1 MIDYEQLI
9 KIREKYQKRSIKLPQ
24 FIDTQSNSDYFACA
38 HYRDIL
44 NCILALIK
52 SDNHTD
58 KHIKLLLD
66 KANDSMD
73 NIFKIYDS
81 KRTELKYL
89 LISESIISFIEDLQ
103 DDLINSELYE
113 AAANLQKFN
122 ENFYRQNE

>member
-1 MIDYEQLI
+1 MIDYEKLI
-9 KIREKYQKRSIKLPQ
+9 IIKNDYQKRSIKLPN
-24 FIDTQSNSDYFACA
+24 FIDTQSNLDYSAYA

-58 KHIKLLLD
+58 RHIKLLLD

-81 KRTELKYL
+81 KSTELKYL
-89 LISESIISFIEDLQ
+89 LISENIISFIEDLQ
-103 DDLINSELYE
+103 DDLINAELYE
-113 AAANLQKFN
+113 AVANLQKFN